1 MMSTLGRNRKSVP
14 GHVHAGGFT
23 LVELLVVIAII
34 TILASLLL
42 ASVSSAKDKAR
53 RITCT
58 NNLRQINLGVR
69 MYSDDANDKSPGKV
83 TGVHFVM
90 AGYKELVK
98 GYVGLK
104 GVSSQ
109 RDRLF
114 ACPADVY
121 YYDYCFG
128 KRNPGG
134 SWEGYVPEGWCAQS
148 NSDFSSYVLNAGN
161 LFPPTKSVSLPGI
174 AGMTLS
180 SIKHPSR
187 TVLVTEAP
195 ALFPFSW
202 HKPKRP
208 LYIIA
213 RDNCPDHIFNDAM
226 NMVSFVDGHV
236 SYVKIYWN
244 AVHRPDRV
252 FVAACANDPPD
263 GYDYQWS
270 GN

>member
-1 MMSTLGRNRKSVP
+1 
-14 GHVHAGGFT
+14 
-23 LVELLVVIAII
+23 
-34 TILASLLL
+34 
-42 ASVSSAKDKAR
+42 
-53 RITCT
+53 
-58 NNLRQINLGVR
+58 
-69 MYSDDANDKSPGKV
+69 
-83 TGVHFVM
+83 
-90 AGYKELVK
+90 
-98 GYVGLK
+98 
-104 GVSSQ
+104 
-109 RDRLF
+109 LF

-134 SWEGYVPEGWCAQS
+134 PWEGYVPEGWCARS
-148 NSDFSSYVLNAGN
+148 NSDFSSYVFNAGN
-161 LFPPTKSVSLPGI
+161 LFLPAKSPALPGI
-174 AGMTLS
+174 AGMNLA

-213 RDNCPDHIFNDAM
+213 RDNCPDHIFNNAM
-226 NMVSFVDGHV
+226 NMVIFVDGHV

-244 AVHRPDRV
+244 AARPADHV
-252 FVAACANDPPD
+252 FVPACAYDPPE